1 MCCVG
6 EGVVGLVVCVLINA
20 EMRDKPMNMRW
31 CGVGLIARMGW
42 CPK

>member
-6 EGVVGLVVCVLINA
+6 EGVVGLVVCGLMND
-20 EMRDKPMNMRW
+20 EMRDKPMNMSW
-31 CGVGLIARMGW
+31 WGVGLMLRIDW